1 MGRDETQGRLEGIER
16 DIMTSRYKT
25 VPYRHQI
32 ECLNRFARREYF
44 ALLAEMGTG
53 KTWIAINNLAELW
66 SSGDCFSA
74 LIFAPNGVHIN
85 WVRNELPKHM
95 PDWVRYRAFCWRAS
109 MSKEDEREFRN
120 FNAPSFEGELQILLM
135 NHEALQFKRGFEVA
149 ESFCKFASKLAIII
163 DESDAFKNPSAA
175 RTKSL
180 MKLKKYSHWR
190 RIMSGTP
197 INNSPFDAYSQFNFL
212 DESILGCQSFYAF
225 KSEYADMIHDG
236 DPRMIAIKRRSG
248 THRVPQVV
256 EVDKEGRPR
265 FKNLDKLN
273 ALIAPHS
280 FRILK
285 KECLDLPEK
294 IYETIYFEMTPEQRK
309 AYKLMEDE
317 CRLVFNSE
325 ESVVSKLTALTKLT
339 QITSGYFIHP
349 GSKDPIRIEGGNPK
363 IDRLEEQVERIVNA
377 GEQVIIWAR
386 YRVEINDIAYRL
398 ERFGCKTLHGETPR
412 DLRMEYVDDFQR
424 GAIRVLVANQQ
435 VGGTGLT
442 LTNASEV
449 IYFSNNFSL
458 RDRMQSEDRAHR
470 IGQTK
475 NVTYTNLIAS
485 GTVDEKIV
493 WCLNNKKDIADVITS
508 F

>member
-1 MGRDETQGRLEGIER
+1 
-16 DIMTSRYKT
+16 
-25 VPYRHQI
+25 
-32 ECLNRFARREYF
+32 
-44 ALLAEMGTG
+44 
-53 KTWIAINNLAELW
+53 
-66 SSGDCFSA
+66 
-74 LIFAPNGVHIN
+74 
-85 WVRNELPKHM
+85 
-95 PDWVRYRAFCWRAS
+95 
-109 MSKEDEREFRN
+109 
-120 FNAPSFEGELQILLM
+120 
-135 NHEALQFKRGFEVA
+135 
-149 ESFCKFASKLAIII
+149 
-163 DESDAFKNPSAA
+163 
-175 RTKSL
+175 
-180 MKLKKYSHWR
+180 
-190 RIMSGTP
+190 
-197 INNSPFDAYSQFNFL
+197 
-212 DESILGCQSFYAF
+212 
-225 KSEYADMIHDG
+225 
-236 DPRMIAIKRRSG
+236 
-248 THRVPQVV
+248 
-256 EVDKEGRPR
+256 
-265 FKNLDKLN
+265 
-273 ALIAPHS
+273 
-280 FRILK
+280 
-285 KECLDLPEK
+285 
-294 IYETIYFEMTPEQRK
+294 MTPEQRK

-339 QITSGYFIHP
+339 QITSGYVIHP
-349 GSKDPIRIEGGNPK
+349 GSNDPIRIEGGNPK